1 MKINFDGIKE
11 LMIAEH
17 ELSIKE
23 FTNINDNHIKM
34 IVGFCN
40 LDRTKLIS
48 NIIKIKTYFDKN
60 KIDENE
66 LEILLRS
73 DTNEIF
79 NLIPKILNSRMN

>member
-1 MKINFDGIKE
+1 
-11 LMIAEH
+11 MITI
-17 ELSIKE
+17 LDDCWI
-23 FTNINDNHIKM
+23 
-34 IVGFCN
+34 CN

-73 DTNEIF
+73 
-79 NLIPKILNSRMN
+79 RY